1 MALSNSARAVIN
13 IFIIAFLIL
22 FPHYVPLPF
31 YSYAIVCLAVIIFY
45 LKRQNKS
52 LRDIGLK
59 RNGLTIYSFGIGLLS
74 ALVWAAFAHW
84 LYLPLIQHFSPTND
98 PGDYDFVKN
107 HLSYLIMT
115 IVAAWVIGGFY
126 EEIVFRG
133 FIQTTIQQWF
143 RKNKHSFWTA
153 GVVTSV
159 LFGLYHWQQGI
170 YGVIFATLSGFL
182 WTYLLKRYKGNLW
195 YPIISHAI
203 YDTIAL
209 TLIYFG
215 VFGK

>member
-1 MALSNSARAVIN
+1 MISTSARTITN
-13 IFIIAFLIL
+13 IFIVAFLIL

-31 YSYAIVCLAVIIFY
+31 YSYAVVCLALIIFY
-45 LKRQNKS
+45 LKSQNKS

-59 RNGLTIYSFGIGLLS
+59 RNGLTVHAFGIGLLS
-74 ALVWAAFAHW
+74 ALLWAAFAHW
-84 LYLPLIQHFSPTND
+84 LYLPLIQHFFPTNK
-98 PGDYDFVKN
+98 PGDYDFITN

-115 IVAAWVIGGFY
+115 IVAAWIVGGFY

-133 FIQTTIQQWF
+133 FIQTTLQQWF
-143 RKNKHSFWTA
+143 RKNKYSFWMA
-153 GVVTSV
+153 GVLTSA

-170 YGVIFATLSGFL
+170 YGVIFAMLSGFL
-182 WTYLLKRYKGNLW
+182 WTYLLKRYNGNLW

>member
-1 MALSNSARAVIN
+1 MIISNSARAIMN

-31 YSYAIVCLAVIIFY
+31 YSYAVVCLAVIVFY
-45 LKRQNKS
+45 LKAQNKS

-59 RNGLTIYSFGIGLLS
+59 RNGLTLTSFGIGLLS

-84 LYLPLIQHFSPTND
+84 LYLPLIQHFSSND
-98 PGDYDFVKN
+98 AGDYDFVTN

-143 RKNKHSFWTA
+143 R
-153 GVVTSV
+153 
-159 LFGLYHWQQGI
+159 
-170 YGVIFATLSGFL
+170 
-182 WTYLLKRYKGNLW
+182 
-195 YPIISHAI
+195 
-203 YDTIAL
+203 
-209 TLIYFG
+209 
-215 VFGK
+215 